1 MPYPEINTRLSSRN
15 LYHFTPSMEGLKLI
29 LKNGFRAAQNQES
42 EIWQQEHSTL
52 RAILG
57 ILDRPETPESF
68 MSIPMVCFCDM
79 PLKLSR
85 NQRLEYGAYG
95 LAMSKGWGIDNDIS
109 PVHYVPKDSL
119 SHILQKRIFSLAERL
134 KLKLENDAQYDPD
147 GDLSN
152 FLRLIFESYQL
163 VKRFNSQDGLI
174 KYYDERE
181 WRYLAPSH
189 FNYYDSDTYLKFTP
203 EDIEE
208 IVLPSNKEKKEIVRY
223 INELGLAIKPSK
235 LKVRSLKKKI
245 R

>member
-1 MPYPEINTRLSSRN
+1 MPYPERNTLLSSRY
-15 LYHFTPSMEGLKLI
+15 LYHFTSKDGLKGI
-29 LKNGFRAAQNQES
+29 LKEGFRSKTNGES
-42 EIWQQEHSTL
+42 EIWRQEHSTL
-52 RAILG
+52 RTILG
-57 ILDRPETPESF
+57 ILGRPETPESF

-85 NQRLEYGAYG
+85 NQRIEYGAYG
-95 LAMSKGWGIDNDIS
+95 LAMSKKWGIEHFFS
-109 PVHYVPKDSL
+109 PVHYVLKDTL
-119 SHILQKRIFSLAERL
+119 SHVQLNGIFSIAERL
-134 KLKLENDAQYDPD
+134 KRQIERGIEQEYD
-147 GDLSN
+147 GELSN
-152 FLRLIFESYQL
+152 LLSRIFESYQL
-163 VKRFNSQDGLI
+163 VKPYKSQDGFI

-189 FNYYDSDTYLKFTP
+189 FDYDDSDTYLKFTP

-223 INELGLAIKPSK
+223 INELGIAIKPSK